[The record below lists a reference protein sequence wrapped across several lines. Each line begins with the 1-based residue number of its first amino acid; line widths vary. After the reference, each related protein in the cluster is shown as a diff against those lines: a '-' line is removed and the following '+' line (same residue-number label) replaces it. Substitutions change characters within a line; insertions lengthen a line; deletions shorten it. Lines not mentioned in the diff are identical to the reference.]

1 MIIDREQF
9 RDNFEFLDK
18 EIVLDF
24 IKMFI
29 DEYPE
34 RMQKIHKNIEDKN
47 FDDLKFNA
55 HSLKGVVSNFVAE
68 DARAA
73 AKKLEDKGANKDAT
87 DLDEL
92 YQALNQKVGQVVDEL
107 QELKKEFV

>member
-9 RDNFEFLDK
+9 RDNFEFFDK
-18 EIVLDF
+18 EIVLD
-24 IKMFI
+24 IINMFI

-34 RMQKIHKNIEDKN
+34 RMQKIQKNIEEKN

-68 DARAA
+68 EARAA

-92 YQALNQKVGQVVDEL
+92 YQKLTQTVGQVVEEL
-107 QELKKEFV
+107 RELKKEFV